1 MLMIRPTSLG
11 AIALAAVALPL
22 AGANAAGFPE
32 KDITFVI
39 PYGPG
44 GGFDTYVRKF
54 APEIEKFLPN
64 KVNVVPKNI
73 QGGGGRKALSQV
85 YRAKPDGYTIAI
97 YNMPGML
104 LDKILGKKANFD
116 IEKFTWISKLA
127 HSPYVLAVGAKGK
140 YKTFKDLK
148 AAANL
153 KYAVTSP
160 SSTSYVAGKILA
172 AATGL
177 NVTFLPGYKG
187 SSAISLSLIRG
198 DTQLSLFA
206 DNSYNKYAKG
216 GDVIAVL
223 SLDEKSPYKGVPTV
237 GDIGQGELTA
247 LATERIVGAPP
258 GTPKEIIKILE
269 TAFIKAAASAPIQD
283 WAKKTDQVIKPLTT
297 DETNKRVAH
306 LMKFYGKYK
315 EVLAKKK

>member
-1 MLMIRPTSLG
+1 MT
-11 AIALAAVALPL
+11 IAKTIGLAAVGAVVLF
-22 AGANAAGFPE
+22 AGNASAASFPE

-85 YRAKPDGYTIAI
+85 FRAKPDGYTIAI
-97 YNMPGML
+97 FNMPGMM

-127 HSPYVLAVGAKGK
+127 HSPYILAVGTKGK
-140 YKTFKDLK
+140 YQSFKELQ
-148 AAANL
+148 AAKGL

-177 NVTFLPGYKG
+177 DVTFLPGYKG

-206 DNSYNKYAKG
+206 ENSYRKYAKG
-216 GDVIAVL
+216 GDVKAVL
-223 SLDEKSPYKGVPTV
+223 SLDDKSPFPGVPTV
-237 GDIGQGELTA
+237 GDLGKAELTA
-247 LATERIVGAPP
+247 LATERFVGAPP
-258 GTPKEIIKILE
+258 GTPKEIVKIIE
-269 TAFIKAAASAPIQD
+269 TAIMKAAASKPIQD
-283 WAKKTDQVIKPLTT
+283 WAKQTSQEVKPL
-297 DETNKRVAH
+297 DAEASQKRVDM
-306 LMKFYGKYK
+306 LMKFYAKYK
-315 EVLAKKK
+315 DVLAKK

>member
-1 MLMIRPTSLG
+1 MTRNSVTLGVVLASGLM
-11 AIALAAVALPL
+11 AAT
-22 AGANAAGFPE
+22 GANAAGFPE
-32 KDITFVI
+32 KTIEFII

-73 QGGGGRKALSQV
+73 PGGGGRKALSQV
-85 YRAKPDGYTIAI
+85 WRAKPDGYTIAI
-97 YNMPGML
+97 FNMPGMA

-116 IEKFTWISKLA
+116 IGKFTWISKIG

-140 YKTFKDLK
+140 YQSFKDLQSAK
-148 AAANL
+148 GL

-172 AATGL
+172 KATGL
-177 NVTFLPGYKG
+177 DVTFLPGYKG

-206 DNSYNKYAKG
+206 DNSFAKYAKG
-216 GDVIAVL
+216 GDVKGVL
-223 SLDEKSPYKGVPTV
+223 SLEDVSPIKGMPTV
-237 GDIGQGELTA
+237 KDIGKPDLTA
-247 LATERIVGAPP
+247 LATERLVGGPP
-258 GTPKEIIKILE
+258 GMPKEIVKILE
-269 TAFIKAAASAPIQD
+269 DAIMKAGASAAIQE
-283 WAKKTDQVIKPLTT
+283 WAKQTDQVIKPLGA
-297 DETNKRVAH
+297 DATNQQVAKM
-306 LMKFYGKYK
+306 LKFYGEYK
-315 EVLAKKK
+315 DVLAPKKK